1 MAIGIYRFD
10 KDIQLPDSKSTFF
23 HPVATMDFYNRV
35 WVPAIKEKNIKL
47 FIDSSRFGFDQLDEA
62 INELKILKEWALNKL
77 EEKDKEKMVERIEKL
92 LDALHD
98 ESTKGNDMFYIF

>member
-35 WVPAIKEKNIKL
+35 WVPAIKETNIKL
-47 FIDSSRFGFDQLDEA
+47 FVDSSEFGTDQIDEA
-62 INELKILKEWALNKL
+62 INELKILKVWALNKL
-77 EEKDKEKMVERIEKL
+77 EEKDKEKMLERIEQL
-92 LDALHD
+92 INALHE
-98 ESTKGNDMFYIF
+98 ESTNSNDMFYIF